1 MLRRMSKQISV
12 GSVAIGGNAPIS
24 IQSMTNTPTDDVAA
38 TVAQILRLEEA
49 GCQIVRSA
57 IPDQLAVAAL
67 PEILSRIQLPLI
79 ADIHFDYR
87 LALGAINAGVQGL
100 RINPGNIG
108 GKERVRAVAQAAAER
123 GIPIRIGV
131 NAGSLEKNLLEKYGH
146 ATAEAMVESAL
157 GHIRILEDLN
167 FGDIK
172 LSLKA
177 SSVPVMI
184 EAYQLL
190 AGQVD
195 YPFHLGV
202 TEAGSIKR
210 GSIKSA
216 VGIGALLAQGIG
228 DTIRVSLT
236 GDPVEE
242 IFVAKEILRTLG
254 LRQEGIDFISCPT
267 CGRTK
272 IDLVKIAAEVEAR
285 LSNMKIPQTL
295 TVAVMGCVVNGPGE
309 AREADFGIAG
319 GSGEGLLFRK
329 GEVIAKLPED
339 QLVDALVEAVL
350 NFMKTFKEELR

>member
-1 MLRRMSKQISV
+1 M
-12 GSVAIGGNAPIS
+12 GDVAIGGSAPVS
-24 IQSMTNTPTDDVAA
+24 IQSMTNTPTGDAAA
-38 TVAQILRLEEA
+38 TIRQIQQLEAA

-57 IPDQLAVAAL
+57 VPDLEAVAAL
-67 PEILSRIQLPLI
+67 PEILAGIRLPFI

-87 LALGAINAGVQGL
+87 LAIGAIKAGVQGL
-100 RINPGNIG
+100 RLNPGNIG
-108 GKERVRAVAQAAAER
+108 SRERVRAVAQAAAER

-131 NAGSLEKNLLEKYGH
+131 NAGSLEKKLLEKYGH
-146 ATAEAMVESAL
+146 ATAPAMVESAL
-157 GHIRILEDLN
+157 GHIRILEDLD
-167 FGDIK
+167 FRDIK

-202 TEAGSIKR
+202 TEAGSLRR

-285 LSNMKIPQTL
+285 LSEIKIPQTL

-309 AREADFGIAG
+309 ARKPILASPAAAG
-319 GSGEGLLFRK
+319 K
-329 GEVIAKLPED
+329 GCFSAK
-339 QLVDALVEAVL
+339 A
-350 NFMKTFKEELR
+350 K